1 MNSFTFDHIALS
13 VRDVAKSVRFYQHV
27 FDLTEIENT
36 AAKSATRWLS
46 LGEGKELHLIPR
58 PEAEIKTNKAVH
70 FALATPRFDAFIPV
84 VRNNVV
90 NKEKLRILAEV
101 GFGLGAIKYDADTGS
116 LRNVQHE
123 NLSGG
128 ISILNLG
135 LGGNYFFNEKFG
147 LELIIPY
154 LSAKNITSENSNNL
168 YSGIGPTIGL
178 TYVLN

>member
-70 FALATPRFDAFIPV
+70 FALTTARFDAFIQKLIKLEIPYSDWPNSPNKDY
-84 VRNNVV
+84 VRNDGIRQVYFQDPNGYWIEV
-90 NKEKLRILAEV
+90 N
-101 GFGLGAIKYDADTGS
+101 DATA
-116 LRNVQHE
+116 H
-123 NLSGG
+123 
-128 ISILNLG
+128 
-135 LGGNYFFNEKFG
+135 
-147 LELIIPY
+147 LIR
-154 LSAKNITSENSNNL
+154 T
-168 YSGIGPTIGL
+168 TR
-178 TYVLN
+178 

>member
-27 FDLTEIENT
+27 FDLTVGNIDSYYN
-36 AAKSATRWLS
+36 SY
-46 LGEGKELHLIPR
+46 
-58 PEAEIKTNKAVH
+58 
-70 FALATPRFDAFIPV
+70 AFIPV

-90 NKEKLRILAEV
+90 NKEKLRIFAEV
-101 GFGLGAIKYDADTGS
+101 GFGLGAINYDADTGS

-154 LSAKNITSENSNNL
+154 LSAKNITSENSNMNAFQAETK
-168 YSGIGPTIGL
+168 SSPGC
-178 TYVLN
+178 

>member
-90 NKEKLRILAEV
+90 NKEKLRIFAEV
-101 GFGLGAIKYDADTGS
+101 GFGLGAIK
-116 LRNVQHE
+116 
-123 NLSGG
+123 
-128 ISILNLG
+128 
-135 LGGNYFFNEKFG
+135 
-147 LELIIPY
+147 
-154 LSAKNITSENSNNL
+154 
-168 YSGIGPTIGL
+168 
-178 TYVLN
+178 

>member
-13 VRDVAKSVRFYQHV
+13 VGDVAKSVRFYQHV
-27 FDLTEIENT
+27 FDLTVGNIDSYYN
-36 AAKSATRWLS
+36 SY
-46 LGEGKELHLIPR
+46 
-58 PEAEIKTNKAVH
+58 
-70 FALATPRFDAFIPV
+70 AFIPV

-90 NKEKLRILAEV
+90 NKEKLRIFAEV